1 MLIPETT
8 GLIPKTHGLIPETHG
23 HYTCNSER
31 HQCVAP
37 FATIPSTYL
46 CRRAVH
52 HLSAQPT
59 KQIGLAT
66 ESRSTESCQ
75 MHRPRHCS
83 CGYDAR
89 LPERS
94 VSAECGG
101 RFMLLGRSSRLML
114 CKTDSQVTGVV
125 IQERESRFSEVKC
138 TCRIWVHQNAPYLD
152 CQRPPTRTAFA
163 DIWTTSAA
171 TAC

>member
-1 MLIPETT
+1 MW
-8 GLIPKTHGLIPETHG
+8 G
-23 HYTCNSER
+23 
-31 HQCVAP
+31 
-37 FATIPSTYL
+37 
-46 CRRAVH
+46 AVH
-52 HLSAQPT
+52 VAGP
-59 KQIGLAT
+59 KLAADAALET
-66 ESRSTESCQ
+66 ALRIAAVGAAAV
-75 MHRPRHCS
+75 RPMRIR
-83 CGYDAR
+83 AR
-89 LPERS
+89 
-94 VSAECGG
+94 
-101 RFMLLGRSSRLML
+101 